1 MLPKTVHQGTISPRS
16 SQEMQNVSEVSFI
29 GCFSANGSIFTK
41 QLLCFTTKRYKKK
54 KIIKSMGASIGG

>member
-29 GCFSANGSIFTK
+29 GCFSANGSILQNSYYVLQQK
-41 QLLCFTTKRYKKK
+41 GIRKK